1 MKKIY
6 CYLHK
11 QSIILEGNMN
21 AISLYQQLLL
31 NYNDVFTLSLNM
43 NYSYNQNVSNMKVE
57 TLPCIYYENNLIKR
71 EEIYSFFKRAITYA
85 YINNSNEY
93 EGNGVNHIEQKLLE
107 NLIVYDFQEILDYIN
122 YTKKRRNVMRFIQF
136 VYQPYK
142 TITSAV
148 TDKEIAN
155 VYEKKHLI
163 SNKYNAIDMVRYVN
177 RKVDLFLKNK
187 KIEDIN
193 VHFKLLVLSFIQTQK
208 LFFGEDKIIKYKLNQ
223 YENINSFYNTISNN
237 NNNKEVLI
245 GNIKDIMFVPERG
258 ISNNNNKSINSSNNS
273 NGSSNN
279 EENVSVRS
287 NKFIPQVIGFG
298 ALFSVLYYIKNKI
311 I

>member
-21 AISLYQQLLL
+21 AISVYQQLLL
-31 NYNDVFTLSLNM
+31 NYNDVFILNLNM

-57 TLPCIYYENNLIKR
+57 TLPCVYYENNLIKR

-85 YINNSNEY
+85 YIDNNNLISENED
-93 EGNGVNHIEQKLLE
+93 NCVSCIEQKLLE

-142 TITSAV
+142 TINSAV

-193 VHFKLLVLSFIQTQK
+193 VHFKLLVLSFIQTQRM
-208 LFFGEDKIIKYKLNQ
+208 FFGEDKIIKYKLNQ
-223 YENINSFYNTISNN
+223 YENVNMFYNSISNN
-237 NNNKEVLI
+237 K
-245 GNIKDIMFVPERG
+245 NILTSE
-258 ISNNNNKSINSSNNS
+258 
-273 NGSSNN
+273 
-279 EENVSVRS
+279 
-287 NKFIPQVIGFG
+287 
-298 ALFSVLYYIKNKI
+298 AL
-311 I
+311 

>member
-21 AISLYQQLLL
+21 AISIYQQLLL

-85 YINNSNEY
+85 YVDNSNSNEY
-93 EGNGVNHIEQKLLE
+93 ESNDVNHIEQKLLE

-142 TITSAV
+142 TINSAV

-187 KIEDIN
+187 NIEDIN

-208 LFFGEDKIIKYKLNQ
+208 MFFGEDKIIKYKLNQ
-223 YENINSFYNTISNN
+223 YENINSFYNSISNN
-237 NNNKEVLI
+237 KEMLI
-245 GNIKDIMFVPERG
+245 GNIKDIQFVPERG
-258 ISNNNNKSINSSNNS
+258 ISNNINKSINSSNNS
-273 NGSSNN
+273 NGSNNN

-287 NKFIPQVIGFG
+287 NKFILQVIGFS

>member
-1 MKKIY
+1 MFTKEMTAGSDGRYPYGYAALVVSGNSTITNCYIY
-6 CYLHK
+6 
-11 QSIILEGNMN
+11 G
-21 AISLYQQLLL
+21 AR
-31 NYNDVFTLSLNM
+31 
-43 NYSYNQNVSNMKVE
+43 
-57 TLPCIYYENNLIKR
+57 NNIQV
-71 EEIYSFFKRAITYA
+71 
-85 YINNSNEY
+85 
-93 EGNGVNHIEQKLLE
+93 GNGNVTIQNTVTECGSLSNIHITTASGNTVVLDNVTTIQRQ
-107 NLIVYDFQEILDYIN
+107 VTDDFGVGNTMLGFGILVGDNETTAYPSIKITGDLRQYNWVSKADADKVTNDYAKQAIN
-122 YTKKRRNVMRFIQF
+122 
-136 VYQPYK
+136 
-142 TITSAV
+142 SAV
-148 TDKEIAN
+148 TDKEIAG

-223 YENINSFYNTISNN
+223 YENINLFYNTISSN